1 LDQLY
6 ISLLV
11 LIHAIE
17 NAILIVID
25 TAIIIAQRLG
35 KGDSPGAREFVA
47 LSGKYFVSGV
57 P

>member
-6 ISLLV
+6 VGLFE
-11 LIHAIE
+11 LIHAVE

-25 TAIIIAQRLG
+25 TAIITAQPAG
-35 KGDSPGAREFVA
+35 KLHSSFTREFEA
-47 LSGKYFVSGV
+47 PPGKYFVPGA